1 MMTSRTYKGVHF
13 FTALLQPRRAKAPV
27 AMEAKATKADEDDE
41 PFDPA
46 NSEDEWDDDNDE

>member
-13 FTALLQPRRAKAPV
+13 FTALLQPRKAPV
-27 AMEAKATKADEDDE
+27 VMEAKAAKADEDDE

>member
-13 FTALLQPRRAKAPV
+13 FAALLQPRRAKAPV
-27 AMEAKATKADEDDE
+27 VEAKAVKADEDDE

>member
-13 FTALLQPRRAKAPV
+13 FAALLQPRRAKAPV
-27 AMEAKATKADEDDE
+27 MMEAKPTKADEDDE